1 MIQWIVIIAILII
14 LLFIYVYNVINHNE
28 SVVLFYPSAKKNK
41 WRPKQRYNNLYLN
54 INDKNDIVR
63 RKKDKNPNESY
74 IHCWHFNRFSPYKKC
89 AVYMHGTTGDLANRQ
104 YIIDMCEK
112 FKMNLFVF
120 DYSGYGESSGNPDKI
135 LLRENAET
143 VHNYLNSVCDISN
156 KDLVV
161 WTESLGCISGAYLCS
176 KYKLGGLILLSAFS
190 SRDDILHHHLDGYK
204 QTGAKLLTKVLGT
217 QMDFLPVKDYL
228 KDVKCPVVVVH
239 SEEDEI
245 IPYECAKI
253 NYKSI
258 GHKNKLFVKIEG
270 GHSCPKIK
278 TKQLRKIFRF
288 CDLPDDNCGSHTVD
302 HMLKNLET
310 YAKRHNNF
318 MD

>member
-1 MIQWIVIIAILII
+1 MIQWLIVAIILIF
-14 LLFIYVYNVINHNE
+14 LLFIYVYNIINQNE
-28 SVVLFYPSAKKNK
+28 EKLLFYPSKKNNK
-41 WRPKQRYNNLYLN
+41 WRPRQKYENLYLN

-63 RKKDKNPNESY
+63 HEKDKNPNESY
-74 IHCWHFNRFSPYKKC
+74 IHCWHFHNFPGRKHNIFN
-89 AVYMHGTTGDLANRQ
+89 HGTSGNLHNRQ
-104 YIIDMCEK
+104 YIIEMCER
-112 FKMNLFVF
+112 FKMNLFIF
-120 DYSGYGESSGNPDKI
+120 DYSGYGESCGTPDKI
-135 LLRENAET
+135 LLRENTET
-143 VHNYLNSVCDISN
+143 VYDYLHKVCRIPN
-156 KDLVV
+156 ENLVI
-161 WTESLGCISGAYLCS
+161 WTESLGCLSGAYLCS

-190 SRDDILHHHLDGYK
+190 SLDDILHHHLDGYK

-253 NYKSI
+253 NYRSI
-258 GHKNKLFVKIEG
+258 PHKNKLFVKIEG

-288 CDLPDDNCGSHTVD
+288 CDLPDDCGSNTVD